1 MMVGM
6 IICIQLTNNKR
17 VLWEL
22 LEETFL
28 RRTVDVKVQ
37 SLSGHEQGRN
47 GEEGEEGRM
56 HLDLLLCLVVCL
68 RLNQVQ

>member
-22 LEETFL
+22 LEETLL

-37 SLSGHEQGRN
+37 SLSGHEQGRK
-47 GEEGEEGRM
+47 GEEGEEG
-56 HLDLLLCLVVCL
+56 
-68 RLNQVQ
+68 